1 LASTL
6 EPLASRIKANPAA
19 RKTTKTPALSQ
30 ILNRQLFRDAA
41 TTPPE
46 MRTTHETSAFSIG

>member
-1 LASTL
+1 
-6 EPLASRIKANPAA
+6 LASRIKANPAA
-19 RKTTKTPALSQ
+19 SKTTKTPALSQ